1 MVHACAR
8 EHPNG
13 TPYRHWERG
22 TDMGPGPHFPDSKYD
37 PEARAARPQLRP
49 PSEVHRPA
57 LKGSIEIAC
66 LSNMV
71 LIICC
76 PIAEMAET
84 FIDPLDRARVRI
96 SENI

>member
-1 MVHACAR
+1 MGRYRFSKLVDESTRAGPA
-8 EHPNG
+8 
-13 TPYRHWERG
+13 TP
-22 TDMGPGPHFPDSKYD
+22 
-37 PEARAARPQLRP
+37 L
-49 PSEVHRPA
+49 EVHRPA

-84 FIDPLDRARVRI
+84 FVDPLDRARVRI